1 MLLELLV
8 SRYDRGANDSVD
20 SGYREFLLLIG
31 NFSRGHRWE
40 RFGRGVLV
48 EAWPLG
54 YEEFTKVLRCPSRA
68 VIAFAR
74 MGLFVLHVQL
84 REGVRVLLQFAHV
97 LHMYIYGF
105 NHHRRS

>member
-1 MLLELLV
+1 
-8 SRYDRGANDSVD
+8 
-20 SGYREFLLLIG
+20 
-31 NFSRGHRWE
+31 
-40 RFGRGVLV
+40 
-48 EAWPLG
+48 LG

-74 MGLFVLHVQL
+74 MGLFVLHVQGTYLLL

-97 LHMYIYGF
+97 LDMYIYGF